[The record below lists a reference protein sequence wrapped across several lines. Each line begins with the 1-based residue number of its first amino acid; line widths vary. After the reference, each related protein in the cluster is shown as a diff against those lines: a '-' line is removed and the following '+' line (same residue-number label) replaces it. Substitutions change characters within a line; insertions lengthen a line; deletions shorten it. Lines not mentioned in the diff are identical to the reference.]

1 MSSISASSPRSLSRS
16 AALSAL
22 SFSSRAESSLRRRF
36 AAPYGTLLDG
46 KRLLALFGE
55 GAAGALDAAVAG
67 GMSATTGAGDASPED
82 GVDGDGDGG
91 EFILVYVWQVV
102 DSGKGN

>member
-1 MSSISASSPRSLSRS
+1 MSSTSASSPRSRSRS
-16 AALSAL
+16 AVF

-46 KRLLALFGE
+46 KRLFALLGD
-55 GAAGALDAAVAG
+55 GAAGVFDAAATGGISVA
-67 GMSATTGAGDASPED
+67 TGAGDASPED

-91 EFILVYVWQVV
+91 EFILVSVWQVV
-102 DSGKGN
+102 VSGKGN